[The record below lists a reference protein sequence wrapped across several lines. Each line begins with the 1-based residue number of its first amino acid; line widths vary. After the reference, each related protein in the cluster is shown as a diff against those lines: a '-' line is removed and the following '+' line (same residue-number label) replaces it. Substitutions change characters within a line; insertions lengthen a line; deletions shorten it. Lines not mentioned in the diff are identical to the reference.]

1 MEPASSKCVEKA
13 VDFVLYLTIR
23 HVGYIFYYKENV
35 SELNSLVEKLI
46 LERESLEH
54 RVDKAED
61 NLGITESNVATW
73 LQKVDKTRT
82 ETEKFQDDKGHA
94 KTRFSSGLFHYL
106 RNRHRLGRKAKKMA
120 VDVKL
125 LIDEKFDGVSY
136 QQKPTSMHVA
146 LFNDGYVEFA
156 SRKDTIKSIMEKLE
170 DSTVRMIG
178 VHGPGGV
185 GKSTLIK
192 EIVKKAQVKKLF
204 SMVVIVE
211 ITNNP
216 NLRKIQEEIA
226 YVLGLNLE
234 GEGETVRA
242 DRLRRRLKKERKNT
256 LVVLDDL
263 WDRIDLNKIG
273 IPFDD
278 DSSRLA
284 KGKSPGDYNRDDD
297 SSRLKIQDMK
307 GSNFTMVKKG
317 KSPGDYNGC
326 KILLT
331 SRDKKVL
338 SDKMDVESVFYV
350 GELNGAESLML
361 FKEEAGIHDEM
372 FNFKQDIVKYCAGIP
387 MAIVTVGRALRKKS
401 ESMWEATLEKLK
413 KEELSGVQKSMEI
426 YVKMSYDHLEILL
439 WIGYT

>member
-1 MEPASSKCVEKA
+1 MEYASKFVERA
-13 VDFVLYLTIR
+13 VDVVLDLTVR
-23 HVGYIFYYKENV
+23 HVGYIFYYKDNV
-35 SELNSLVEKLI
+35 SELNNLVEKLS
-46 LERESLEH
+46 LERKRLEH
-54 RVDKAED
+54 RVDEAED
-61 NLGITESNVATW
+61 NLGITESNVAAW

-82 ETEKFQDDKGHA
+82 ETEEFQDDEGHT

-125 LIDEKFDGVSY
+125 LIDESKFDGVSY
-136 QQKPTSMHVA
+136 QQKPTSMHAA
-146 LFNDGYVEFA
+146 LFNDGYVEFG
-156 SRKDTIKSIMEKLE
+156 SRTCTIERIMEKLE
-170 DSTVRMIG
+170 DSTARMIG

-204 SMVVIVE
+204 NVAVIVE
-211 ITNNP
+211 INDNP

-242 DRLRRRLKKERKNT
+242 DRLRRRLKKERENT
-256 LVVLDDL
+256 LVVMDDL

-278 DSSRLA
+278 DM
-284 KGKSPGDYNRDDD
+284 DDD
-297 SSRLKIQDMK
+297 SSRLKIEDMK
-307 GSNFTMVKKG
+307 DPNFTMVKKG
-317 KSPGDYNGC
+317 KSPGDYKGC
-326 KILLT
+326 KVLLT
-331 SRDKKVL
+331 SRDRKVL
-338 SDKMDVESVFYV
+338 SDKMDVKSVFCV
-350 GELNGAESLML
+350 RELDDKESLML
-361 FKEEAGIHDEM
+361 FKEEAGIHAEM
-372 FNFKQDIVKYCAGIP
+372 STFKQEIVKKYCAGIP
-387 MAIVTVGRALRKKS
+387 MAIVTVARALRNKS
-401 ESMWEATLEKLK
+401 ESVWEATLEKLK

-426 YVKMSYDHLEILL
+426 SVKMSYDHLEILL